1 MAHLSRSA
9 SYHTPT
15 GRALLTPPASHA
27 AVTSTTASGSPSVSG
42 WSRYVLLP
50 SVFVGVARWT
60 NEALLVAPAEAAL
73 VGRVV
78 VSGVMLSVW
87 TAVALNPGRGSWSA

>member
-27 AVTSTTASGSPSVSG
+27 AVTSTTASGSPSMSG

-50 SVFVGVARWT
+50 SVFVGVAQWT
-60 NEALLVAPAEAAL
+60 NEALLNPAEAAL

-78 VSGVMLSVW
+78 VSGAMLSVW